1 MSKQKAREVFSN
13 KILER
18 AKKDSSI
25 FVVCS
30 DSMGSAM
37 IEDFAKELPEQFVE
51 IGIAEQNAV
60 TVASGL
66 ASLGKKVFVI
76 GPASFYST
84 RAAEQIKVDVAYS
97 NNNVKIIAIS
107 GGISYGNLGA
117 THHSVQD
124 IAFMRA
130 IPNLDVLIPTDG
142 NQMEAL
148 VDVLLDNNKPAY
160 VRIGR
165 GEVDDIYDK
174 SEKFKIGG
182 SKTLRKGH
190 DIAIFACGQLVSR
203 ALSLSNLLEER
214 GYKASVVDLY
224 SVKPIDRETVVN
236 IAKKCGV
243 ALTIEEHSLFG
254 GLGSIIAE
262 ILAQEFPI
270 HMHIAGIPDE
280 EIPNGSDSEVF
291 DVIGLNPQNL
301 LKEALSLINIKTSQQ
316 TN

>member
-1 MSKQKAREVFSN
+1 MSKQKAREVFSK

-51 IGIAEQNAV
+51 MGIAEQNAV

-97 NNNVKIIAIS
+97 NNNVKIMGIS

-130 IPNLDVLIPTDG
+130 VTNLDVLIPADG
-142 NQMEAL
+142 NQMGAL
-148 VDVLLDNNKPAY
+148 VDLLLENENPTY

-174 SEKFKIGG
+174 SEVFKIGG
-182 SKTLRKGH
+182 SKVLRKGN
-190 DIAIFACGQLVSR
+190 DIAIFTCGQLVSR
-203 ALSLSNLLEER
+203 ALALSDLLEVR
-214 GYKASVVDLY
+214 GYSASVVDIY
-224 SVKPIDRETVVN
+224 SVKPIDQGTIID
-236 IAKKCGV
+236 IAKKCGA
-243 ALTIEEHSLFG
+243 ALTIEEHSVFG
-254 GLGSIIAE
+254 GLGGAIAE
-262 ILAQEFPI
+262 ILVQEYPI
-270 HMHIAGIPDE
+270 PMYIAGIPDE
-280 EIPNGSDSEVF
+280 EIPNGTDLEVF
-291 DVIGLNPQNL
+291 DVIGLNQNEL
-301 LKEALSLINIKTSQQ
+301 LEKALILIEKRL
-316 TN
+316 